1 MATVPLPPDQQY
13 WVSRPLADDPRIVQV
28 HRDVPPRDVPY
39 VPTEPAIVEAMLD
52 MAAVGSGDVVY
63 DLGCGDGRICIA
75 AAQRGARA
83 VGVDIDPLRIRESR
97 HNARLAGVVDRV
109 EFRCESF
116 FDVDLSPATVVTL
129 FLLTRIN
136 IQLRP
141 KLQRELRAGTRVVA
155 NTFGL
160 GDWAWDARKMVQH
173 RWVYLWLI
181 PARVEGRWRCW
192 LEMAP
197 SRQRM
202 LLDLHRRNQ
211 FVTGTAKTGGREIP
225 IINGRLAGDEL
236 TFTLPHMGGAMAPTR
251 FECRFDGQYLR
262 GTCHLKGAGDRP
274 VRWAGLRG

>member
-1 MATVPLPPDQQY
+1 
-13 WVSRPLADDPRIVQV
+13 
-28 HRDVPPRDVPY
+28 
-39 VPTEPAIVEAMLD
+39 MLD

-160 GDWAWDARKMVQH
+160 GDWAWD
-173 RWVYLWLI
+173 
-181 PARVEGRWRCW
+181 
-192 LEMAP
+192 
-197 SRQRM
+197 
-202 LLDLHRRNQ
+202 
-211 FVTGTAKTGGREIP
+211 
-225 IINGRLAGDEL
+225 
-236 TFTLPHMGGAMAPTR
+236 
-251 FECRFDGQYLR
+251 
-262 GTCHLKGAGDRP
+262 
-274 VRWAGLRG
+274 